1 MIEPVTSWF
10 EIKKYYDKQVETL
23 EVIVE
28 QTWIDRYP
36 RPTEIT
42 YGCGENY
49 LGMYLIIII

>member
-36 RPTEIT
+36 RPT
-42 YGCGENY
+42 
-49 LGMYLIIII
+49 